1 MYREK
6 YKNYQCTGQHITTKW
21 MHLSVVANQVKNR
34 RGWEIPIGSPLLRNK
49 FSMVLTSP
57 PLHFSF
63 QKLSGTT
70 FLLFLLLLPHSPP
83 TP

>member
-6 YKNYQCTGQHITTKW
+6 YKNYQCTGQHIITKW
-21 MHLSVVANQVKNR
+21 MYLSVVANQVKNR
-34 RGWEIPIGSPLLRNK
+34 RGWEVPIGLPFLRNK
-49 FSMVLTSP
+49 FLMVLTSP

-70 FLLFLLLLPHSPP
+70 FLLLLLLLPHSPP
-83 TP
+83 